1 MTVDESPSTQIS
13 VAFSSYSS
21 GTVKPLYTKQVP
33 NVETQQGHSRG
44 VEVIGE
50 HVSLPIAHT
59 MFSTFRCLSGVMN
72 ADTERSTKCMAV
84 EMKVSHKIVLQVLD
98 KTEAICRSFLWAR
111 NEHNRGLHLVNWD
124 VVCGNKNNGGL
135 GLRRLRRHGSKL

>member
-1 MTVDESPSTQIS
+1 M
-13 VAFSSYSS
+13 
-21 GTVKPLYTKQVP
+21 K
-33 NVETQQGHSRG
+33 
-44 VEVIGE
+44 VIGE
-50 HVSLPIAHT
+50 HISLPFAHT

-72 ADTERSTKCMAV
+72 ADTERSTKGMAA
-84 EMKVSHKIVLQVLD
+84 EMKVSHKVVLQVYLFTYTTILLSVLD